1 MFLAIHPSSLK
12 SSDELAWCLYRE
24 GDIVKRGSSSKED
37 PDLLLRCWQQVRSHE
52 NGFVVAFDMKDR
64 ILEWFQETLS
74 NEDFTSL
81 DDMNVCQLYDFHLYR
96 SVDED
101 CYYYWTL
108 PELHTKLYPG
118 DDVRRV
124 STIAIYW

>member
-1 MFLAIHPSSLK
+1 M
-12 SSDELAWCLYRE
+12 
-24 GDIVKRGSSSKED
+24 KRGSSSKED

-52 NGFVVAFDMKDR
+52 NDFVVAFDMKDR

-74 NEDFTSL
+74 NEDLKSL
-81 DDMNVCQLYDFHLYR
+81 DNMNVCQLYDFHLYR